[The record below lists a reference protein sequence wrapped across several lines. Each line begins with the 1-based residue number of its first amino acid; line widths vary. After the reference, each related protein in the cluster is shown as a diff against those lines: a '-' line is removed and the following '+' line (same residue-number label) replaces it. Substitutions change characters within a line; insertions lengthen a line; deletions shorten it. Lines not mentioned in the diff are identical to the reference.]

1 MTWFQRHHVRHDVAN
16 PIWIPPLLSMVAAIG
31 ALHFFH
37 GIEEA
42 MGWESDLTPGTGGNH
57 VTTRQPR

>member
-1 MTWFQRHHVRHDVAN
+1 MTWLQRYHVRHDVAN
-16 PIWIPPLLSMVAAIG
+16 PIWIPPLLSMVTAIG

-42 MGWESDLTPGTGGNH
+42 MGWESDLTPG
-57 VTTRQPR
+57 